1 MNTACLKQD
10 RRELVQCPGEK
21 HFWAPATPPS
31 LHHEANGEKSLHK
44 IGKSD
49 SQLQS
54 DLGLV

>member
-31 LHHEANGEKSLHK
+31 LHHEANGEKSLH
-44 IGKSD
+44 
-49 SQLQS
+49 
-54 DLGLV
+54 